1 MPKKTLKNKTLAIVL
16 ALFLGHFGAHYFY
29 LERPV
34 KGLLMFLFMW
44 TFIPSFIALY
54 QVIRYAFMNEEAWN
68 KYVGTI

>member
-1 MPKKTLKNKTLAIVL
+1 MKKNKTLAIVL

-44 TFIPSFIALY
+44 TLIPSFIALA
-54 QVIRYAFMNEEAWN
+54 QVIWYATMSDKAWKN
-68 KYVGTI
+68 YVKTV